1 MDFKTLSV
9 LPLRGVVL
17 FPHVLAHFDVGRD
30 GSIEASNRAVKAD
43 NMIFVTAQKNAMD
56 EVADTENIYEIGTV
70 AMIRQVI
77 KVAER
82 GYRVILEGLYR
93 AQAVE
98 FVREKDYIS
107 CECAKIFEFS
117 ADMSQIENLAKFRL
131 IRNGFTDYFDRVK
144 KIAVEPYAD
153 ISICEEPD
161 VLTDLVAG
169 QLVIDIPEREELLG
183 EASVEK
189 RMDRLIQI
197 LDREKQVLEMDMDIS
212 EKVHRE
218 LDLRQREYFLNEKIR
233 AIREELGEPQDVDE
247 ELEQFALAIEKIGLP
262 QEQEDKLMKEVD
274 KLARFTPQSPEA
286 GVIHSYLTTVLD
298 LPWNIKTEETVDIQ
312 KAEEILERDHYGL
325 KDVKERILEFFAVKK
340 LGGDPKGS
348 ILCLAGPP
356 GVGKTSI
363 VKSIAEALN
372 RKYVRV
378 SLGGI
383 RDEAEIRGHRRT
395 YIGSM
400 PGRIM
405 AAVSQAKSSNPLILL
420 DEIDKLSSDYKGDP
434 SSALLEVLDR
444 EQNFEFT
451 DHYIDI
457 PFDLSDVLFI
467 TTANDIGSIPAPLR
481 DRMEIIEI
489 AGYTYEEKQQ
499 IAVRH
504 IIPKQLK
511 IYNLKNVTI
520 TDEAVLK
527 IILEYTREAGVRSLE
542 RVIEKLC
549 RKSARLLVEGKKSV
563 KITPNTLQKYL
574 GIPKY
579 TNEISDKKDQIGVVT
594 GLAWTQ
600 VGGETLSVEV
610 NVMEGSG
617 KLELTGSL
625 GDVMQESAKA
635 AYSYVRANAEKLG
648 ISPDFYKK
656 TDIHIH
662 VPEGAVPKDGP
673 SAGVTIT
680 TALVSALSGRRVK
693 HDVAMTGEIT
703 LRGRV
708 LPIGG
713 LKEKTLA
720 ALQYGAKTVIIPGQN
735 KKDLEEVPTIVKN
748 NIHFVLAD
756 SADAVLSH
764 ALSDKADAEHKKRI
778 RRMVERKTGAQQA
791 PSQQA

>member
-30 GSIEASNRAVKAD
+30 GSIEAINRAVKAD
-43 NMIFVTAQKNAMD
+43 NMIFVTVQKNAMD

-70 AMIRQVI
+70 AIIRQVI

-98 FVREKDYIS
+98 FVHEKDYIS

-131 IRNGFTDYFDRVK
+131 IRNGFADYFDRVK

-563 KITPNTLQKYL
+563 KVTPNTLQKYL

-756 SADAVLSH
+756 SADTVLSH

>member
-30 GSIEASNRAVKAD
+30 GSIEAINRAVKAD

-70 AMIRQVI
+70 AIIRQVI

-98 FVREKDYIS
+98 FVHEKDYIS

-131 IRNGFTDYFDRVK
+131 IRNGFADYFDRVK

-756 SADAVLSH
+756 SADTVLAH

-778 RRMVERKTGAQQA
+778 RRMVERKTGVQQA
-791 PSQQA
+791 PMQQA

>member
-1 MDFKTLSV
+1 MEFRKLPV

-17 FPHVLAHFDVGRD
+17 FPHVIAHFDVGRD
-30 GSIEASNRAVKAD
+30 SSVEAVSQALKTD
-43 NMIFVTAQKNAMD
+43 NYIFVTTQKNAMD
-56 EVADTENIYEIGTV
+56 EVADADNVYEIGTV
-70 AMIRQVI
+70 ALIRQAVKI
-77 KVAER
+77 SDR

-93 AQAVE
+93 AQALE
-98 FVREKDYIS
+98 FKKQDGYMT
-107 CECAKIFEFS
+107 CESTKIFEFS
-117 ADMSQIENLAKFRL
+117 ADMSQIEVMAKFRL
-131 IRNGFTDYFDRVK
+131 IRNGYAEYFERVK

-161 VLTDLVAG
+161 VLTDLIAG
-169 QLVIDIPEREELLG
+169 QLLIEIDERQALLC
-183 EASVEK
+183 ESSVEK
-189 RMDRLIQI
+189 RLDRLLEI
-197 LDREKQVLEMDMDIS
+197 LDREKQILEIDMDIS

-218 LDLRQREYFLNEKIR
+218 LDLRQKEYFLNEKIR
-233 AIREELGEPQDVDE
+233 AIREELGDAQDTDE
-247 ELEQFALAIEKIGLP
+247 ELDRFVTEVEKLGLP
-262 QEQEDKLMKEVD
+262 QEYEEKLMREID
-274 KLARFTPQSPEA
+274 KLARFSPQSPEA

-298 LPWNIKTEETVDIQ
+298 LPWNVKTEETVDIQ

-348 ILCLAGPP
+348 ILCLVGPP

-383 RDEAEIRGHRRT
+383 RDEAEIRGHRKT

-405 AAVSQAKSSNPLILL
+405 SAVNQAKSSNPLILL
-420 DEIDKLSSDYKGDP
+420 DEIDKLASDYKGDP
-434 SSALLEVLDR
+434 ASALLEVLDR

-467 TTANDIGSIPAPLR
+467 TTANDVGAIPAPLR

-489 AGYTYEEKQQ
+489 AGYTYDEKEQ
-499 IAVRH
+499 IALLH
-504 IIPKQLK
+504 IIPKQMR
-511 IYNLKNVTI
+511 IYNLKHVTI
-520 TDEAVLK
+520 SKDAVLK
-527 IILEYTREAGVRSLE
+527 IIQEYTREAGVRTME

-549 RKSARLLVEGKKSV
+549 RKSAKMIVSGQKSV
-563 KITPNTLQKYL
+563 KITKNNLQKFL

-579 TNEISDKKDQIGVVT
+579 VQDTAEKENQIGVVT

-600 VGGETLSVEV
+600 VGGETLCVET

-617 KLELTGSL
+617 KLQLTGSL

-635 AYSYVRANAEKLG
+635 AYSYVRANAERLH
-648 ISPDFYKK
+648 IPTDFYKK

-680 TALVSALSGRRVK
+680 TALVSALSGRKVY

-720 ALQYGAKTVIIPGQN
+720 ALQYGAKTVIIPSQN
-735 KKDLEEVPTIVKN
+735 KKDLEEVPEIVKQ
-748 NIHFVLAD
+748 NIRFILAERVDTVLE
-756 SADAVLSH
+756 H
-764 ALSDKADAEHKKRI
+764 ALQGKPDAAHTRRI
-778 RRMVERKTGAQQA
+778 RRMVDRKTESPKVSALNG
-791 PSQQA
+791 

>member
-30 GSIEASNRAVKAD
+30 GSIEAINRAVKAD

-70 AMIRQVI
+70 AIIRQVI

-98 FVREKDYIS
+98 FVHEKDYIS

-131 IRNGFTDYFDRVK
+131 IRNGFADYFDRVK

-153 ISICEEPD
+153 ISTCEEPD

-549 RKSARLLVEGKKSV
+549 RKSARLLVEGRKSV

-703 LRGRV
+703 LRGRI

-756 SADAVLSH
+756 SADTVLSH

>member
-30 GSIEASNRAVKAD
+30 GSIEAINRAVKAD

-70 AMIRQVI
+70 AIIRQVI

-98 FVREKDYIS
+98 FVHEKDYIS

-131 IRNGFTDYFDRVK
+131 IRNGFADYFDRVK

-549 RKSARLLVEGKKSV
+549 RKSARLLVEGRKSV

-756 SADAVLSH
+756 SADTVLSH

>member
-30 GSIEASNRAVKAD
+30 GSIEAINRAVKAD

-70 AMIRQVI
+70 AIIRQVI

-98 FVREKDYIS
+98 FVHEKDYIS

-131 IRNGFTDYFDRVK
+131 IRNGFADYFDRVK

-549 RKSARLLVEGKKSV
+549 RKSARLLVEGKKSI

-756 SADAVLSH
+756 SADTVLSH

>member
-30 GSIEASNRAVKAD
+30 GSIEAINRAVKAD

-70 AMIRQVI
+70 AIIRQVI

-405 AAVSQAKSSNPLILL
+405 AAVGQAKSSNPLILL

-504 IIPKQLK
+504 IIPKQFK

-549 RKSARLLVEGKKSV
+549 RKSARLLVEGRKSV

-579 TNEISDKKDQIGVVT
+579 TNEVSDRKDQIGVVT

-635 AYSYVRANAEKLG
+635 AYSYVRANAESLG

-735 KKDLEEVPTIVKN
+735 KKDLEEVPAIVKN

-756 SADAVLSH
+756 SADTVLSH

-791 PSQQA
+791 PMQQA

>member
-30 GSIEASNRAVKAD
+30 GSIEAINRAVKAD

-70 AMIRQVI
+70 AIIRQVI

-98 FVREKDYIS
+98 FVHEKDYIS

-131 IRNGFTDYFDRVK
+131 IRNGFADYFDRVK

-756 SADAVLSH
+756 SADTVLSH

>member
-30 GSIEASNRAVKAD
+30 GSIEAINRAVKAD

-70 AMIRQVI
+70 AIIRQVI
-77 KVAER
+77 KVADR

-98 FVREKDYIS
+98 FVHEKDYIS

-131 IRNGFTDYFDRVK
+131 IRNGFADYFDRVK

-405 AAVSQAKSSNPLILL
+405 AAISQAKSSNPLILL

-549 RKSARLLVEGKKSV
+549 RKSARLLVEGRKSV

-756 SADAVLSH
+756 SADTVLSH

-778 RRMVERKTGAQQA
+778 CRMVERKTGAQQA

>member
-30 GSIEASNRAVKAD
+30 GSIEAINRAVKAD

-70 AMIRQVI
+70 AIIRQVI

-98 FVREKDYIS
+98 FVHEKEYIS

-131 IRNGFTDYFDRVK
+131 IRNGFADYFDRVK

-756 SADAVLSH
+756 SADTVLSH
-764 ALSDKADAEHKKRI
+764 ALSE
-778 RRMVERKTGAQQA
+778 
-791 PSQQA
+791 